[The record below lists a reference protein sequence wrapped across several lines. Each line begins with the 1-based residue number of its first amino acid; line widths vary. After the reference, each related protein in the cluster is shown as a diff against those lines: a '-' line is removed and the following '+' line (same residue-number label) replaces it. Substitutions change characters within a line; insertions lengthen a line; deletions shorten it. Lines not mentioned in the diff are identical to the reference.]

1 MQFHSA
7 LIGLPRLWSTFISE
21 MHLCNPNTIVQIVE
35 QGDSSI
41 SAMRIKG
48 SNSRAGKKA

>member
-7 LIGLPRLWSTFISE
+7 LTRLPRLWSTFKSE
-21 MHLCNPNTIVQIVE
+21 MHLRNPNTIIQIVA

-48 SNSRAGKKA
+48 SNSHAGKKA